1 MVSVSSKGDYF
12 VCQTTE
18 ISSAG
23 ASMFKDLFI
32 EPLDIEN
39 IYFQKQVIYIINVD
53 LQYTSY
59 L

>member
-23 ASMFKDLFI
+23 ASMFKDFFI

-53 LQYTSY
+53 LQ
-59 L
+59 